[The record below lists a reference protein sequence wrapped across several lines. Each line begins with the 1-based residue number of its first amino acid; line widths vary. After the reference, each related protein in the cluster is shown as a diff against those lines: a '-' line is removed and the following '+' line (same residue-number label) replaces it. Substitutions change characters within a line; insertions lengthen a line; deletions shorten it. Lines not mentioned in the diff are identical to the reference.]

1 MGVSVTPASPSPRP
15 AFSHPPLAASVLE
28 LIQPPL
34 ENHAGLIAALWAEN
48 KRLCTELQALRQE
61 NEALRTRLT
70 LEIAKRF
77 GPSSERRP
85 APGTEPPAAPVSPV
99 PPPAAVGETV
109 PAPTETSAP
118 PLPAGTETST
128 GAGRKRRK
136 RGAQNGH
143 SGHGRQIPAALPRE
157 EQEHALPEN
166 ERQCPQCGLPYK
178 DCGLTDD
185 SEEVD
190 VRIKIVVIR
199 HQRKCYHPTCTC
211 PAARPLLV
219 APLPPKLIPKGKF
232 TIQTWVKFLLDK
244 YLAQIPVHRQCVLL
258 AQAGLPVCQ
267 GTVHGGFKFLYDYLL
282 PLYEHFL
289 AHLRQMEHLAADET
303 RWLIF
308 EELAGKANHRWWL
321 WLYASTDVICLV
333 LDPHRSAAAAFK
345 ALGEPLS
352 AGQPV
357 PLAPGQVTREIEGQT
372 YIFTPALKSISADRY
387 PVYPALSP
395 YVYVAF
401 CWAHQRRD
409 FTDFQTAQ
417 AAQPAW
423 VAWAEAWVATIAQL
437 YALNEARLAVVAAP
451 QAFAA
456 AQLALEQAL
465 AAVAQ
470 QVAARAELPAPQR
483 KILESMHNHW
493 AGLTY
498 FVDHPEIP
506 MDNNWAERLL
516 RLPVVGRKNY
526 YGHQTQR
533 AGEMGAMLFS
543 FILTCQL
550 HAVSP
555 FDFLVRYFQACAEHG
570 GPPPDLTPFS
580 PWLKPA
586 APASP
591 PASLP
596 P

>member
-1 MGVSVTPASPSPRP
+1 M
-15 AFSHPPLAASVLE
+15 LA
-28 LIQPPL
+28 LIQPPV
-34 ENHAGLIAALWAEN
+34 ENHAGIIATLWAEN
-48 KRLCTELQALRQE
+48 GWLRAEMQSLRQE
-61 NEALRTRLT
+61 NEALRARLT

-77 GPSSERRP
+77 GPSSERRT
-85 APGTEPPAAPVSPV
+85 AAVTAPPAAPA
-99 PPPAAVGETV
+99 PPPSAPSETSS
-109 PAPTETSAP
+109 APTETSTP
-118 PLPAGTETST
+118 PIPAGTEPST

-136 RGAQNGH
+136 RGAQHGH
-143 SGHGRQIPAALPRE
+143 PGHGRQIPAALPRE

-166 ERQCPQCGLPYK
+166 ERHCPQCGLPYK

-199 HQRKCYHPTCTC
+199 HKRKCYHPTCTC

-219 APLPPKLIPKGKF
+219 APRPPKLIPKGKF
-232 TIQTWVKFLLDK
+232 TIPTWVKFLLDK
-244 YLAQIPVHRQCVLL
+244 YLAQIPVQRQCRLL
-258 AQAGLPVCQ
+258 AQAGLPVCK
-267 GTVHGGFKFLYDYLL
+267 GTVHGGFDYLYDYLR

-308 EELAGKANHRWWL
+308 EELVGKASQRWWL

-345 ALGEPLS
+345 ALSEPLP
-352 AGQPV
+352 ADQPV

-372 YIFTPALKSISADRY
+372 YVFTPALKSISADRY
-387 PVYPALSP
+387 PVYPSLSP
-395 YVYVAF
+395 YVHVAF

-423 VAWAEAWVATIAQL
+423 GAWAEAWVATIAQL
-437 YALNEARLAVVAAP
+437 YALNEARLAVLTEP

-470 QVAARAELPAPQR
+470 QVAARAELPTPQR
-483 KILESMHNHW
+483 KILESMHHHW
-493 AGLTY
+493 AGRTY
-498 FVDHPEIP
+498 FVDHHEIP
-506 MDNNWAERLL
+506 MDNNLAERLL
-516 RLPVVGRKNY
+516 RMPVVGRKNY

-570 GPPPDLTPFS
+570 GPPPDLTAFS
-580 PWLKPA
+580 PWLKPT
-586 APASP
+586 APEEKP
-591 PASLP
+591 PALSP
-596 P
+596 